1 MSTFLGE
8 CSEKT
13 WLMRIAINTCR
24 DFQRGSW
31 FRHLDRRV
39 TPEELS
45 PSDQEAGEERL
56 ELMLVI
62 MRLPRHMKEV
72 ILLHYYQ
79 GMTTREIAGALRV
92 SQTTVSTRLNRA
104 RARLRALAGR
114 ERIDMSDTREMERV
128 RDTINTALSG
138 LRDDPWLAQKALVE
152 AKSGRKVRKR
162 FSIGVAVC
170 VVKLLLSAAALAAVF
185 FNIHQVEMFENV
197 TVGDLLAEQWRQ
209 YDVCH
214 KVSGGYLIGGFE
226 LGDDYVSPMSDEDKI
241 LYLDESFTPIWTLE
255 DERLDGCLFDKV
267 RETGDAFYFGIE
279 RGREK
284 WNAALMKV
292 SREGKILW
300 MYEKEAFRAKDILV
314 TDEGTAYL
322 AGKDEKTWA
331 MLLKV
336 DQNGYLQWEE
346 SLEEYGLIV
355 LNALCEWNDGI
366 MGAGL
371 TDKGITLL
379 QIDQS
384 GGVRASV
391 AYDIEK
397 PIDAVRLNELADGRT
412 ALIFTISPDMLDGRA
427 TEETKY
433 MIVSDEIFEQK

>member
-1 MSTFLGE
+1 
-8 CSEKT
+8 
-13 WLMRIAINTCR
+13 
-24 DFQRGSW
+24 
-31 FRHLDRRV
+31 
-39 TPEELS
+39 
-45 PSDQEAGEERL
+45 
-56 ELMLVI
+56 
-62 MRLPRHMKEV
+62 
-72 ILLHYYQ
+72 
-79 GMTTREIAGALRV
+79 
-92 SQTTVSTRLNRA
+92 
-104 RARLRALAGR
+104 
-114 ERIDMSDTREMERV
+114 MSDTREMERV

-138 LRDDPWLAQKALVE
+138 LRNDPWLAQKVLVE
-152 AKSGRKVRKR
+152 AKSERKVRKR

-170 VVKLLLSAAALAAVF
+170 VVMLLLSAAALAAVF

-284 WNAALMKV
+284 WDAALMKV

-300 MYEKEAFRAKDILV
+300 MYEKEAFRAKDLLV

-346 SLEEYGLIV
+346 SLEEYGLTV

-391 AYDIEK
+391 AYDIDK

-427 TEETKY
+427 TEEIKY
-433 MIVSDEIFEQK
+433 MILSDEIFDQK